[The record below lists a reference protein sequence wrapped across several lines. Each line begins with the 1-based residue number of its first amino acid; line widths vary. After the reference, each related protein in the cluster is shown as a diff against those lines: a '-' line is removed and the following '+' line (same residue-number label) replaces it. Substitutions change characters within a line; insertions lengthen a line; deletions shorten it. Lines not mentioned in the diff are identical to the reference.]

1 MTQLINEISKN
12 IEVIN
17 AATKVINNT
26 TNVKNKAIESVT
38 DKINR
43 LTYEECILLL
53 DPLNDMPGYIYD
65 AILNRL
71 SALWRDREQCNH

>member
-1 MTQLINEISKN
+1 MTQLINEITKN

-17 AATKVINNT
+17 ESNKVIDT
-26 TNVKNKAIESVT
+26 TIKVKNKAIESAT

-71 SALWRDREQCNH
+71 CTLWRTRE